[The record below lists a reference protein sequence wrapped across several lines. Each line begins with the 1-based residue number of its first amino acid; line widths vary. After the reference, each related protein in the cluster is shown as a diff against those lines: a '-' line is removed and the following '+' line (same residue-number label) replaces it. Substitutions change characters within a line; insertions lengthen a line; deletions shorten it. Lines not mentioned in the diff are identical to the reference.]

1 MVRVANHFASV
12 ILIPI
17 DELNHNLP
25 GLQLVNL
32 SYEII
37 LAIFGIGWSALD
49 ILGISK
55 RVKLF
60 LEFIVLLIQNLFFFL
75 FQILL
80 FVKLKICFIEPLTW
94 LLFLGTRGVHHFLL
108 NLTDDVR
115 HIDMDLVLLG

>member
-60 LEFIVLLIQNLFFFL
+60 LEFIVLLIENLFFFL

-108 NLTDDVR
+108 YLTDDVR
-115 HIDMDLVLLG
+115 HVDMDLVLLG